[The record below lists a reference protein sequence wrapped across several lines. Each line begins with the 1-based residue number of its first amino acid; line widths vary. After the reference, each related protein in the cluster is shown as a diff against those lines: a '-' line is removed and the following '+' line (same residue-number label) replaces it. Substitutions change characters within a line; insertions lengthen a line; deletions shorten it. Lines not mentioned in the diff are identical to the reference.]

1 MSLRSKLMGEGKHPE
16 VPSELL
22 DELKNFPHITSKIV
36 ALWGTVELHN
46 YFEKLFSDTRGDTR
60 KGFPSTAARA
70 LLALTNLHA
79 SHLESQ
85 GIKLLDFE
93 GSEFVSKS
101 KS

>member
-1 MSLRSKLMGEGKHPE
+1 MSLRSRLMGVGNHPE

-36 ALWGTVELHN
+36 ALWGTVELHK
-46 YFEKLFSDTRGDTR
+46 YLEKLFSDTRGDTR
-60 KGFPSTAARA
+60 EGFPSTAARA
-70 LLALTNLHA
+70 LLALTNMHTA
-79 SHLESQ
+79 HLESR

-93 GSEFVSKS
+93 GTEFVSKS